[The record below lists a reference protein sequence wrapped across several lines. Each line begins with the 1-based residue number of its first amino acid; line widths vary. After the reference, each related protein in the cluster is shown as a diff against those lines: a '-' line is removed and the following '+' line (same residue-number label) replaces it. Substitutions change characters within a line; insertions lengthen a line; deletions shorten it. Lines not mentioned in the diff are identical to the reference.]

1 MPELS
6 KSLAA
11 VRADVTQAQQAE
23 HGEAAGQGDSQGHS
37 QDEQAGARYVSMK
50 INI

>member
-11 VRADVTQAQQAE
+11 ARADVTQAQQAE
-23 HGEAAGQGDSQGHS
+23 HSGAAGQGDSQ
-37 QDEQAGARYVSMK
+37 DEEAGARYVSMK